1 MKRILL
7 LFCFLTLSLRSFSQ
21 NISIVSSQVTNVQ
34 NGVNLDMWLLCTNG
48 FNFLDFN
55 YTINGNQIDVSI
67 CYYVTMLTMND
78 YHNINEFIPLP
89 NSPENYTMN
98 VVVYSSNSETICDY
112 NLTEV
117 TQNYPLSNENFNL
130 NKNSFTIYPNP
141 TKDIIN
147 FESDNLNVNS
157 IKFYNMLGQMIKYSL
172 EPKVNLTTLKDG
184 VYIALIETS
193 NGTFQQKIILQK

>member
-1 MKRILL
+1 ML
-7 LFCFLTLSLRSFSQ
+7 
-21 NISIVSSQVTNVQ
+21 
-34 NGVNLDMWLLCTNG
+34 
-48 FNFLDFN
+48 
-55 YTINGNQIDVSI
+55 
-67 CYYVTMLTMND
+67 YVTMLTMND

-112 NLTEV
+112 NLAEV

-141 TKDIIN
+141 KKDIIN